1 MELLL
6 QGYPIGSNDGDL
18 LTLSTLSISE
28 YTPLSEIEEHTIN
41 KQLLKVTDL
50 LVRVTRETKEINK
63 TLLYIYDNGTIER
76 RIVIE

>member
-1 MELLL
+1 MEMLL
-6 QGYPIGSNDGDL
+6 
-18 LTLSTLSISE
+18 
-28 YTPLSEIEEHTIN
+28 EIFQIHGVLVGW
-41 KQLLKVTDL
+41 LLKVTDL